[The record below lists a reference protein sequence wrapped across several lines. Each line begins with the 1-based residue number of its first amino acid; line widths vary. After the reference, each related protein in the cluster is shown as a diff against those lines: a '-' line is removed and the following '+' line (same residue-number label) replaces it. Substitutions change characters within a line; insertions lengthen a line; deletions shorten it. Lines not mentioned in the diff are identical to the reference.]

1 MKSRRLLLQ
10 NDTILH
16 IGIDDTDS
24 PKGMCTTFLSYQI
37 VKFLEKQDIEFIDFP
52 SLIRFNP
59 NIPWKTRGNGAV
71 RLTIKTKNP
80 KKIKNKITQLVAR
93 YSDTKNGANPGLVF
107 YQNRKIPT
115 SFHKFSKL
123 ALWKLIS
130 RRQAKQFI
138 LENNIESFYLGNG
151 QGLVG
156 AISAVGYKFFDHT
169 FELLCYR
176 KKSQFG
182 KKRIISND
190 SVKKMQSTTFPETF
204 SSYDIENDRVLI
216 TPHGPDPVF
225 YGIRGETIKS
235 VVRASTIVSTDEK
248 LDGYMVFKSNQ
259 GTGDHLKNELQ
270 VNDLKPFT
278 SGFLV
283 GEVCNKPVTEQGGHV
298 FFSIQVKDRKIR
310 CAVYKPTKITKIA
323 QNLILGD
330 KIHIGGGIRKAS
342 KNHVRIFNVEFLR
355 VLQLAK
361 NHLSVNP
368 TCKKCN
374 KKMKS
379 KGNKQGFECVKCS
392 NRSVSKSTLEIPR
405 KIQCKLYIPSVSA
418 HRHLTRPYQRI
429 KKRNKDIQF
438 NDSTPWMHV
447 F

>member
-1 MKSRRLLLQ
+1 MESMGILLQ

-37 VKFLEKQDIEFIDFP
+37 VKFLEKQEIEFMDFP

-71 RLTIKTKNP
+71 RLTIRTKNP
-80 KKIKNKITQLVAR
+80 KKIKNKITQFVAS

-107 YQNRKIPT
+107 FQNKKIPA

-130 RRQAKQFI
+130 RKQAKQFVS
-138 LENNIESFYLGNG
+138 ENNIESFYLGNG

-156 AISAVGYKFFDHT
+156 AISAIGYEFFDHT

-182 KKRIISND
+182 KKRGISRD
-190 SVKKMQSTTFPETF
+190 SVKKMQSITFPETF
-204 SSYDIENDRVLI
+204 SSYDSENDRVLI

-235 VVRASTIVSTDEK
+235 VVRASTIVNADEK

-259 GTGDHLKNELQ
+259 GTGDHLNNELQ
-270 VNDLKPFT
+270 VGDLKPFT

-283 GEVCNKPVTEQGGHV
+283 GEVCNKPVTQQGGHV
-298 FFSIQVKDRKIR
+298 FFSIEVKDRKIR
-310 CAVYKPTKITKIA
+310 CAIYKPTKITHVA
-323 QNLILGD
+323 QNLIPGD
-330 KIHIGGGIRKAS
+330 RIHIGGGIRKAS
-342 KNHVRIFNVEFLR
+342 KNHGRVLNVEFLR
-355 VLQLAK
+355 VLELAK
-361 NHLSVNP
+361 NNSLLTQLVKNA
-368 TCKKCN
+368 TKK
-374 KKMKS
+374 
-379 KGNKQGFECVKCS
+379 
-392 NRSVSKSTLEIPR
+392 
-405 KIQCKLYIPSVSA
+405 
-418 HRHLTRPYQRI
+418 
-429 KKRNKDIQF
+429 
-438 NDSTPWMHV
+438 
-447 F
+447 

>member
-1 MKSRRLLLQ
+1 LQ

-37 VKFLEKQDIEFIDFP
+37 VKFLEKQDIEFTDFP

-71 RLTIKTKNP
+71 RLTIKTKNT
-80 KKIKNKITQLVAR
+80 KKIKNKITQLVAH

-107 YQNRKIPT
+107 YQNKKIPA

-130 RRQAKQFI
+130 RTQAKQFVS
-138 LENNIESFYLGNG
+138 ENNIESFYLGNG

-182 KKRIISND
+182 KKRGISKD
-190 SVKKMQSTTFPETF
+190 IVKKMQSATFPETF

-235 VVRASTIVSTDEK
+235 VVRASTIVNADEK

-283 GEVCNKPVTEQGGHV
+283 GEVCNNPVTEQGGHV
-298 FFSIQVKDRKIR
+298 FFSIKVKDRKIR

-330 KIHIGGGIRKAS
+330 KIHIGGGIRRAS
-342 KNHVRIFNVEFLR
+342 KNHGRIFNVEFLR
-355 VLQLAK
+355 VLQLVK
-361 NHLSVNP
+361 NNLFVNP
-368 TCKKCN
+368 ICKKCN

-379 KGNKQGFECVKCS
+379 KGNKQGFECVKCG

-429 KKRNKDIQF
+429 KKRNNDVQF
-438 NDSTPWMHV
+438 NTSIPWVHV

>member
-1 MKSRRLLLQ
+1 MKCTRILLQ

-24 PKGMCTTFLSYQI
+24 PKGMCTTFLSYKI
-37 VKFLEKQDIEFIDFP
+37 VKFLEKQEIQFMDFP

-80 KKIKNKITQLVAR
+80 KKIKNKITQFVAS

-107 YQNRKIPT
+107 YQNKKIPA

-130 RRQAKQFI
+130 RKQAKQFVS
-138 LENNIESFYLGNG
+138 ENNIESFYLGNG

-156 AISAVGYKFFDHT
+156 AISAVGYEFFDHT

-182 KKRIISND
+182 KKRDISND
-190 SVKKMQSTTFPETF
+190 SVKKMQSATFPETF

-225 YGIRGETIKS
+225 YGVRGETIKS
-235 VVRASTIVSTDEK
+235 VVRASTIVNSDEK

-259 GTGDHLKNELQ
+259 GTGDHLNNELQ
-270 VNDLKPFT
+270 VDDLKPFT

-323 QNLILGD
+323 QNLIPETKFILEEELEKHQKNMEEYLMLNFYVFYNSQ
-330 KIHIGGGIRKAS
+330 KIICWLTQLV
-342 KNHVRIFNVEFLR
+342 KN
-355 VLQLAK
+355 A
-361 NHLSVNP
+361 
-368 TCKKCN
+368 TKK
-374 KKMKS
+374 
-379 KGNKQGFECVKCS
+379 
-392 NRSVSKSTLEIPR
+392 
-405 KIQCKLYIPSVSA
+405 
-418 HRHLTRPYQRI
+418 
-429 KKRNKDIQF
+429 
-438 NDSTPWMHV
+438 
-447 F
+447 